1 MIDVIDYRAG
11 NSPSVIYALERLGL
25 DCRLVAKP
33 EEVAVSERLVLPGVG
48 AAGATLDSLRESELL
63 DALNRRVQQEGVP
76 FLGICIGLQVLFEH
90 SEEGNTTCL
99 GWLPG
104 RIRRFADRQRV
115 PQIGWNEV
123 RFTRSHPVTA
133 GLPDRGHYYFVNSYY
148 ADPVE
153 PADALGRTEY
163 GVKFASVVAHDNI
176 VATQFHAEKS
186 GGLGLRLLA
195 DFAVWDGRC

>member
-25 DCRLVAKP
+25 ECRLVAKP
-33 EEVAVSERLVLPGVG
+33 EEITESERLVLPGVG
-48 AAGATLDSLRESELL
+48 AAAATLDSLRESELL
-63 DALNRRVQQEGVP
+63 DALAQRVQRDRVP

-90 SEEGNTTCL
+90 SEEGDTPCL

-104 RIRRFADRQRV
+104 RIRRLTDGLRV

-133 GLPDRGHYYFVNSYY
+133 GLPDRGHYYFVNSFY
-148 ADPVE
+148 ADP
-153 PADALGRTEY
+153 ADFGDALGRTEY
-163 GVKFASVVAHDNI
+163 GIEFASVVAHDNI

-186 GGLGLRLLA
+186 GSLGLRLLA
-195 DFAVWDGRC
+195 DFAAWDGRC